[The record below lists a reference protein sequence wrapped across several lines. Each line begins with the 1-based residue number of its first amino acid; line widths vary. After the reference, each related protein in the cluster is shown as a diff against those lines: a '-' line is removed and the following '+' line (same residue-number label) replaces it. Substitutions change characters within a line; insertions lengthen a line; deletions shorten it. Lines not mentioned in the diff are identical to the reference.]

1 MGELNMCNSVIISRL
16 KDVLEKRY
24 GEKDL
29 RLYLLQSIQEII
41 DEFEVKEEVWVK
53 FYDGPLPSCFPLF
66 GREDGVV
73 SFHAK

>member
-1 MGELNMCNSVIISRL
+1 MCNSVIISRL

-41 DEFEVKEEVWVK
+41 DEFEVKEEV
-53 FYDGPLPSCFPLF
+53 
-66 GREDGVV
+66 
-73 SFHAK
+73 